1 MLQKIRTTPS
11 GRTIVLALVGVA
23 VLLAGFLVG
32 RASAAQP
39 HMRAALD
46 HLQAAKTELQ
56 LAEADKGGHRVKA
69 IALVNDAIT
78 EVRAGMAYAAGR

>member
-1 MLQKIRTTPS
+1 MKNLFRNRTFVVTL
-11 GRTIVLALVGVA
+11 TMAV

-46 HLQAAKTELQ
+46 HLISAKTELQ
-56 LAEADKGGHRVKA
+56 VAARDKGGHRVKA
-69 IALVNDAIT
+69 LGLVNDAIA
-78 EVRAGMAYAAGR
+78 EVRLGIDVGAE